1 MARMAEPW
9 TWESRESAGR
19 ARCIDCRPAFAQEQ
33 RGVRPLE
40 FGNSCTLGKVAR
52 RLTWRLRYRIPEKHR
67 ATKIRGSPSWRPFSP
82 WPTRLMMAPHT
93 FGLYAPSGLVSDAA
107 VIERAVARLT
117 ALGHRV
123 HIDAGVHERYLRFA
137 GNDSE
142 RLAAI
147 ERVATDSEVDIALA
161 IRGGYGWTR
170 LLDRFDYAELARSG
184 KRWLGHSDFTAFQ
197 LAMLA
202 RAGAITFAGPMAA
215 YDFGA
220 DSPSEFTRENCFG
233 VLDHASWEI
242 ACALDGPSRIAC
254 TGTIW
259 GGNLALVAHLVGTVY
274 FPQITGGVLFL
285 EDIAEHPY
293 RIERMLYQLLH
304 AGVLY
309 KQRAI
314 LLGAFTD
321 YQPLP
326 NDYGYVFAAAVA
338 HMRSRVL
345 LLIYTGLSFGHVRD
359 KLTLPVGGHCAFD
372 ARDGHARLV
381 LSDYGV

>member
-1 MARMAEPW
+1 MA
-9 TWESRESAGR
+9 
-19 ARCIDCRPAFAQEQ
+19 
-33 RGVRPLE
+33 VLH
-40 FGNSCTLGKVAR
+40 TL
-52 RLTWRLRYRIPEKHR
+52 
-67 ATKIRGSPSWRPFSP
+67 
-82 WPTRLMMAPHT
+82 
-93 FGLYAPSGLVSDAA
+93 GLYAPSGLVSDAPA
-107 VIERAVARLT
+107 IERAVAHLT

-123 HIDAGVHERYLRFA
+123 HVDAGVHARHLRFA

-147 ERVATDSEVDIALA
+147 ERVASDSEVDVALA

-170 LLDRFDYAELARSG
+170 LLDRLDCAELARSG

-220 DSPSEFTRENCFG
+220 DAPSEFTRENCFG

-254 TGTIW
+254 SGTMW
-259 GGNLALVAHLVGTVY
+259 GGNLALVVHLVGTTY
-274 FPQITGGVLFL
+274 FPQITGGILFL

-304 AGVLY
+304 AGVLH

-326 NDYGYVFAAAVA
+326 NDNGYDLAAAVA
-338 HMRSRVL
+338 HLRSRIDVP
-345 LLIYTGLSFGHVRD
+345 IYTGLAFGHVRD
-359 KLTLPVGGHCAFD
+359 KLTLPVGGRCAFD
-372 ARDGHARLV
+372 ARDGYVRLV